1 MPRGQIEDEAAWEE
15 AKAHVMP
22 YASHYRNPWAVTR
35 FVYNRIAA
43 AHARGEHVCPTCIRK
58 LARSKKLPRY
68 RR

>member
-1 MPRGQIEDEAAWEE
+1 MPGTHADEAAWEE

-22 YASHYRNPWAVTR
+22 YADHYENPWKVTNY
-35 FVYNRIAA
+35 VYQRIAA

-58 LARSKKLPRY
+58 LAQSKKLPRY